1 MVPKWLAWAQQLEA
15 IAQNGL
21 TYAPNEFEIERYKK
35 VREIAAEMMAS
46 QSGIDAEVIA
56 SYFAHGAGYETP
68 RVDVRGVVFQ
78 DGGILLVRE
87 LMDGGRWTLP
97 GGWAD
102 VGDSPSEAV
111 VREVWEE
118 SGYRVQAAKVLALLD
133 RNKHNHPGHI
143 HHIYK
148 VFVRCEVTGGEPT
161 DSNETSDATFFKEDE
176 IPELSEGRVTR
187 KQIARLFEHYRNPD
201 WPTDFD

>member
-1 MVPKWLAWAQQLEA
+1 MIPKWLEWAQELEA

-21 TYAPNEFEIERYKK
+21 TYAPNEYEIERYTK

-46 QSGIDAEVIA
+46 QSEIDQQVIA
-56 SYFAHGAGYETP
+56 GYFADGAGYETP
-68 RVDVRGVVFQ
+68 KVDVRGVVFR
-78 DGGILLVRE
+78 DDGILLVRE
-87 LMDGGRWTLP
+87 LMDGGRYTLP

-118 SGYRVQAAKVLALLD
+118 SGFRVRALKLVALLD
-133 RNKHNHPGHI
+133 RNKHAHPPHI

-148 VFVRCEVTGGEPT
+148 VFIRCEITGGEAK
-161 DSNETSDATFFKEDE
+161 DSNETSGAAFFREDE
-176 IPELSEGRVTR
+176 IPELSQGRVTR
-187 KQIARLFEHYRNPD
+187 EQIARLFEHYRNPD
-201 WPTDFD
+201 LPADFD

>member
-1 MVPKWLAWAQQLEA
+1 MIPKWLEWAQELEA

-21 TYAPNEFEIERYKK
+21 TYAPNEYEVERYTK

-46 QSGIDAEVIA
+46 QSGIDKQVIA
-56 SYFAHGAGYETP
+56 GHFADGAGYETP
-68 RVDVRGVVFQ
+68 KVDVRGVVFR
-78 DGGILLVRE
+78 DDGILLVRE
-87 LMDGGRWTLP
+87 LADGGRYTLP

-118 SGYRVQAAKVLALLD
+118 SGFRVRALKLLALLD
-133 RNKHNHPGHI
+133 RNKHPHPPHI

-148 VFVRCEVTGGEPT
+148 VFILCEITGGGAK
-161 DSNETSDATFFKEDE
+161 DSNETSGAAFFREDQ
-176 IPELSEGRVTR
+176 IPELSEGRVTHQ
-187 KQIARLFEHYRNPD
+187 QIARLFEHYRNPGL
-201 WPTDFD
+201 PADFD

>member
-1 MVPKWLAWAQQLEA
+1 MIPKWLHWAQKLEA
-15 IAQNGL
+15 IAQSGL
-21 TYAPNEFEIERYKK
+21 TYAPNEYEIERYKQ

-46 QSGIDAEVIA
+46 QSGIDSELIA

-68 RVDVRGVVFQ
+68 KVDVRGVVFR
-78 DGGILLVRE
+78 DDGILLVRE
-87 LMDGGRWTLP
+87 LADHGLYTLP

-118 SGYRVQAAKVLALLD
+118 SGFRVRAVKLLALLD
-133 RNKHNHPGHI
+133 RNKHPHPPHI

-148 VFVRCEVTGGEPT
+148 VFVRCEITGGEAR
-161 DSNETSDATFFKEDE
+161 DSNETSGAAFFREDE
-176 IPELSEGRVTR
+176 ILELSEGRVTR
-187 KQIARLFEHYRNPD
+187 AQIARLFEHYRNPGL
-201 WPTDFD
+201 PTDFD